1 MTIYDIARIAGV
13 SPGTVSRVVNHKP
26 GVKKST
32 RQRIEALLK
41 EHHYTPDMNAR
52 SLVMQSSRMVGVLTD
67 DLITTRLGSVLF
79 GVLQE
84 LMRNGYFCF
93 VQHVDE
99 SHPMEQGMMELA
111 SHRVVGALLL
121 GVTFTQQEKVSAA
134 LAQHLSD
141 VPVVMVNQSTDF
153 GMKNVYSVGVNE
165 YEAFQR
171 CVTLLAQRG
180 RRNMALLIDRDRVS
194 RGIIRKGFEDGIRAN
209 GISGRVYEDVPVSV
223 ASGEEKGMHIL
234 RKHPEVDAILCAQD
248 LLAVGVLNAA
258 HDAGRSIPE
267 DIAVMGE
274 DNSILCQATRPQLSS
289 LDTIIPAVAIASARA
304 LMDTLSGRPVVHR
317 MILDMELVERG
328 TT

>member
-1 MTIYDIARIAGV
+1 MKITFPAENVVLMGPAEREAPTFEPAPAEPAAGTAGIRRGDKLAV
-13 SPGTVSRVVNHKP
+13 KATVLAEVW
-26 GVKKST
+26 
-32 RQRIEALLK
+32 
-41 EHHYTPDMNAR
+41 R
-52 SLVMQSSRMVGVLTD
+52 SV
-67 DLITTRLGSVLF
+67 
-79 GVLQE
+79 
-84 LMRNGYFCF
+84 
-93 VQHVDE
+93 
-99 SHPMEQGMMELA
+99 ELA
-111 SHRVVGALLL
+111 AVPAGSDACPVFVPAVHHTGYHAAVV
-121 GVTFTQQEKVSAA
+121 E
-134 LAQHLSD
+134 LAQ
-141 VPVVMVNQSTDF
+141 
-153 GMKNVYSVGVNE
+153 GKN
-165 YEAFQR
+165 
-171 CVTLLAQRG
+171 TLIA
-180 RRNMALLIDRDRVS
+180 RDRVS
-194 RGIIRKGFEDGIRAN
+194 RGIIRKGFEDGNRAN